1 MTILSGQSIRERG
14 IFTPFSERT
23 KAFGLTYGLGPAG
36 YDVRIDKT
44 LSLRPGDFALAA
56 TMERMV
62 MPDDVQAVVHD
73 KSTWARRGLGLF
85 NTVVDAGFYG
95 WLTLELK
102 NQGHDNLTIEAG
114 CPIAQMIF
122 HLLDEPTNR
131 PYAGRYQDA
140 PRGATPAKLLS
151 EYDRVS

>member
-1 MTILSGQSIRERG
+1 MILSGQSILDRALVHPCCER
-14 IFTPFSERT
+14 S
-23 KAFGLTYGLGPAG
+23 KACGMTYGLGPAG
-36 YDVRIDKT
+36 YDIRIDKT
-44 LSLRPGDFALAA
+44 LLLRPGDFALAA
-56 TMERMV
+56 TIEEFHMD
-62 MPDDVQAVVHD
+62 DDVLAVVHD
-73 KSTWARRGLGLF
+73 KSTWARKGLSVF
-85 NTVVDAGFYG
+85 NTVAEPGWRGF
-95 WLTLELK
+95 LTLELK

-151 EYDRVS
+151 EYDRVA